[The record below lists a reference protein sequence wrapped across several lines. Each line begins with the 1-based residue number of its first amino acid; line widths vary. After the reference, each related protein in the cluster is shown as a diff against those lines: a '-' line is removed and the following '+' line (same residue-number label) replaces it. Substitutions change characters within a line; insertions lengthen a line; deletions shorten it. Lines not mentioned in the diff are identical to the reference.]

1 MATNLEASEA
11 SALARSKAAAAAAA
25 AAAAKKAVPGS
36 FMNTAGY
43 QAGSGSLL
51 DQFNAETAT
60 LLAETNADF
69 AQINDLGTQNDALI
83 ADLGTVD
90 PVTNVVTSP
99 EIAIA
104 DTAEQEGKTAA
115 LAAGGDVKIYGANPL
130 AGVTVAG
137 VTVVN
142 PIDAATKD
150 AYALMEAQ
158 FSQWGIPEAATFFQ
172 QQMQNNI
179 GPNEALVLLRNQP
192 FYQARFA
199 GNTARLAAGMNAL
212 KEADY
217 IALENQ
223 YSNLFTSYGV
233 QNLATKEQFATL
245 IGSDIAPT
253 ELNTR
258 LDLAV
263 TQVQQADPTV
273 MSTLKQFYPNISTSN
288 LVSYFLAPDETL
300 PALQRQVQTA
310 DVGAAAIQAGLT
322 TSQSSAA
329 ALAAY
334 GVTYSQAQAGYGKIA
349 EVLPASQKLSAIYG
363 AQTGINYN
371 QAEGEAQYLENSGA
385 AALEQQ
391 KLKDLEGAQFSGKSG
406 IVGASAAAG
415 YSGSLGQQL
424 QGKI

>member
-1 MATNLEASEA
+1 MATT
-11 SALARSKAAAAAAA
+11 
-25 AAAAKKAVPGS
+25 KKK
-36 FMNTAGY
+36 
-43 QAGSGSLL
+43 
-51 DQFNAETAT
+51 
-60 LLAETNADF
+60 
-69 AQINDLGTQNDALI
+69 
-83 ADLGTVD
+83 TVVKK
-90 PVTNVVTSP
+90 PTVTP
-99 EIAIA
+99 
-104 DTAEQEGKTAA
+104 
-115 LAAGGDVKIYGANPL
+115 NPL
-130 AGVTVAG
+130 AGVADALKSEQAALAAMQTSLKGLAG
-137 VTVVN
+137 DQQGVVDLANQATTNRAAQIADNTALAKQLGATVN
-142 PIDAATKD
+142 PDTGIITPPAGGYTIEGLNTAASAASAANSTLDAATKD

-179 GPNEALVLLRNQP
+179 GPNEALVLLRDQQ
-192 FYQARFA
+192 FYKDRFA
-199 GNTARLAAGMNAL
+199 GNVARVANGMNAL

-233 QNLATKEQFATL
+233 QNLATKGQFATL

-288 LVSYFLAPDETL
+288 LVSYFLAPNETL

-310 DVGAAAIQAGLT
+310 DVGAAAVQAGLT

-334 GVTYSQAQAGYGKIA
+334 GVTYSQAQAGYGRIA

-371 QAEGEAQYLENSGA
+371 QAEGEAQYLKNSGA

>member
-1 MATNLEASEA
+1 M
-11 SALARSKAAAAAAA
+11 
-25 AAAAKKAVPGS
+25 
-36 FMNTAGY
+36 
-43 QAGSGSLL
+43 L

-69 AQINDLGTQNDALI
+69 AQINNLSTQDDALI

-179 GPNEALVLLRNQP
+179 GPNEALVLLRDQQ
-192 FYQARFA
+192 FYKDRFA
-199 GNTARLAAGMNAL
+199 GNVTRVANGMNAL

-233 QNLATKEQFATL
+233 QNLATKGQFATL

-334 GVTYSQAQAGYGKIA
+334 GVTYSQAQAGYGRIA

>member
-25 AAAAKKAVPGS
+25 KKAVP
-36 FMNTAGY
+36 
-43 QAGSGSLL
+43 GSLL
-51 DQFNAETAT
+51 DQFNAENAA
-60 LLAETNADF
+60 LLAETNVDF
-69 AQINDLGTQNDALI
+69 AQINDLSTQNNALI

-115 LAAGGDVKIYGANPL
+115 LAAGGDVKIYGADPL
-130 AGVTVAG
+130 AG

-288 LVSYFLAPDETL
+288 LVSYFLAD
-300 PALQRQVQTA
+300 R
-310 DVGAAAIQAGLT
+310 
-322 TSQSSAA
+322 
-329 ALAAY
+329 
-334 GVTYSQAQAGYGKIA
+334 
-349 EVLPASQKLSAIYG
+349 
-363 AQTGINYN
+363 
-371 QAEGEAQYLENSGA
+371 
-385 AALEQQ
+385 
-391 KLKDLEGAQFSGKSG
+391 KS
-406 IVGASAAAG
+406 VV
-415 YSGSLGQQL
+415 
-424 QGKI
+424 

>member
-1 MATNLEASEA
+1 MAIILEPEEASALARSKAAAATAAAAVALEPSEA
-11 SALARSKAAAAAAA
+11 SALARSKAAAAAA
-25 AAAAKKAVPGS
+25 VP
-36 FMNTAGY
+36 
-43 QAGSGSLL
+43 GSLL
-51 DQFNAETAT
+51 DQFNAENAA
-60 LLAETNADF
+60 LLAEANAEL
-69 AQINDLGTQNDALI
+69 AQINDLSTQADALI
-83 ADLGTVD
+83 TDLGTVD
-90 PVTNVVTSP
+90 PVTGVVTSP

-104 DTAEQEGKTAA
+104 DTAEQEGNTAA
-115 LAAGGDVKIYGANPL
+115 LAAGGDVKIFGANPL
-130 AGVTVAG
+130 AG

-179 GPNEALVLLRNQP
+179 GPNEALVLLRDQQ
-192 FYQARFA
+192 FYKDRFA
-199 GNTARLAAGMNAL
+199 GNVARVANGMNAL

-233 QNLATKEQFATL
+233 QNLATKGQFATL

-273 MSTLKQFYPNISTSN
+273 MSTLNQFYPNISTSN
-288 LVSYFLAPDETL
+288 LVSYFLAPNETL

-310 DVGAAAIQAGLT
+310 DVGAAAVQAGLT

-334 GVTYSQAQAGYGKIA
+334 GVTYSQAQAGYGRIA

-371 QAEGEAQYLENSGA
+371 QAEGEAQYLQNSGA

>member
-1 MATNLEASEA
+1 MATT
-11 SALARSKAAAAAAA
+11 
-25 AAAAKKAVPGS
+25 KKK
-36 FMNTAGY
+36 
-43 QAGSGSLL
+43 
-51 DQFNAETAT
+51 
-60 LLAETNADF
+60 
-69 AQINDLGTQNDALI
+69 
-83 ADLGTVD
+83 TVVKK
-90 PVTNVVTSP
+90 PTVTP
-99 EIAIA
+99 
-104 DTAEQEGKTAA
+104 
-115 LAAGGDVKIYGANPL
+115 NPL
-130 AGVTVAG
+130 AGVADALKSEQAALAAMQTSLKGLAG
-137 VTVVN
+137 DQQGVVDLAKQATTNRAAQIADNTALAKQLGATVN
-142 PIDAATKD
+142 PDTGIITPPAGGYTIEGLNTAASAASAANSTLDAATKD

-179 GPNEALVLLRNQP
+179 GPNEALVLLRDQQ
-192 FYQARFA
+192 FYKDRFA
-199 GNTARLAAGMNAL
+199 GNVARVANGMNAL

-233 QNLATKEQFATL
+233 QNLATKGQFATL

-288 LVSYFLAPDETL
+288 LVSYFLAPNETL

-310 DVGAAAIQAGLT
+310 DVGAAAVQAGLT

-334 GVTYSQAQAGYGKIA
+334 GVTYSQAQAGYGRIA

-371 QAEGEAQYLENSGA
+371 QAEGEAQYLKNSGA

>member
-25 AAAAKKAVPGS
+25 KKAVP
-36 FMNTAGY
+36 
-43 QAGSGSLL
+43 GSLL
-51 DQFNAETAT
+51 DQFNAENAA
-60 LLAETNADF
+60 LLAETNVDF
-69 AQINDLGTQNDALI
+69 AQINDLSTQNNALI

-115 LAAGGDVKIYGANPL
+115 LAAGGDVKIYGADPL
-130 AGVTVAG
+130 AG

-288 LVSYFLAPDETL
+288 LVSYFLAPNETL

-406 IVGASAAAG
+406 IVGANAAAG